1 MRGALGRVGVS
12 DYPRVPQDVGDKA
25 QSFPESSYGAQRVT
39 LLLADGRRVP
49 HVSLAGD
56 AIVKV
61 DTRPVRSPA
70 DLDFV
75 PGDVVDAV
83 SEV

>member
-1 MRGALGRVGVS
+1 VS
-12 DYPRVPQDVGDKA
+12 DYPQVPQSVGDKA

-49 HVSLAGD
+49 NVSLAGD
-56 AIVKV
+56 VIVKV
-61 DTRPVRSPA
+61 GTRLVQSPA
-70 DLDFV
+70 DLDFSV
-75 PGDVVDAV
+75 SDVVDAF